1 MGLFDRRT
9 KRKKNANS
17 SSGNG
22 AATDR
27 PKQGPVSTVLSE
39 SRSERSEASHED
51 IVKRRFGPQKKE
63 EVADMAK
70 KLPPAR
76 SSAKQYTPMDT
87 NSPELEVSGDS
98 SELYELDSPE
108 LEVDP
113 MAHIG
118 SSTTITGDIVAEED
132 LEILGT
138 VEGTVMLVNHRVA
151 IGTGG
156 IVKGQVHTGS
166 VVVNGRI
173 EGDVEA
179 TDVIEVCAG
188 GFVGGNVKGP
198 RVILHDGAIV
208 IGGLDMSA
216 ALTKS
221 GEKGAKQQPVEVME
235 EQPVVQPA
243 KPQKI
248 HTSAEPTKPTL
259 KRVEVLPPEKANRR

>member
-1 MGLFDRRT
+1 
-9 KRKKNANS
+9 
-17 SSGNG
+17 
-22 AATDR
+22 
-27 PKQGPVSTVLSE
+27 
-39 SRSERSEASHED
+39 
-51 IVKRRFGPQKKE
+51 
-63 EVADMAK
+63 MAK

-76 SSAKQYTPMDT
+76 SSAKQYTPID
-87 NSPELEVSGDS
+87 NSSPELEGSGES
-98 SELYELDSPE
+98 PELYELDSPE

-138 VEGTVMLVNHRVA
+138 VEGTVMLVNHRVS

-156 IVKGQVHTGS
+156 VVKGQVHTGS

-188 GFVGGNVKGP
+188 GYVGGNVKGP

-221 GEKGAKQQPVEVME
+221 SEK
-235 EQPVVQPA
+235 PA
-243 KPQKI
+243 KPQPVDAASEQPIAQPQKAKKT